1 MGCTDCPPS
10 GARALARIAK
20 RRSQLLLSHGSR
32 ALGRAHPQDRIEAR
46 LKRPATTAVSCDSLS
61 PGAPSNGGF
70 RHSRNFRYP
79 STLAASGPNG
89 SGGFRPFRPFRRSFS
104 PPSRHLRPRR
114 CGVDTFSEVTLQWGF
129 RSSRSIRYPFVGRTR
144 LECAIVGTA
153 ICARCR
159 RHWRCLCAAVAGLA
173 CGTAYAAAHGVN
185 LSRAESH
192 EIGLSLAKVKM

>member
-1 MGCTDCPPS
+1 
-10 GARALARIAK
+10 
-20 RRSQLLLSHGSR
+20 
-32 ALGRAHPQDRIEAR
+32 
-46 LKRPATTAVSCDSLS
+46 VSCDRLSL
-61 PGAPSNGGF
+61 GAPSNGGF

-79 STLAASGPNG
+79 LTLAASGQNG
-89 SGGFRPFRPFRRSFS
+89 SGVSALSALSAGRF
-104 PPSRHLRPRR
+104 RHLRPRR
-114 CGVDTFSEVTLQWGF
+114 YGVDTFSDVTLRWDF
-129 RSSRSIRYPFVGRTR
+129 RSSRSFRYPFVDRTR

-192 EIGLSLAKVKM
+192 EIGLSLAKVKI